1 MSSPIKKIL
10 VLSSGGD
17 APGMNAAIRAVVRSA
32 LHRGIEVYGCERGFA
47 GLNDQQ
53 LFEFTTNSVANII
66 QRGGTILK
74 TARYPEFKSTNIQQR
89 ARDFLKQQ
97 SIDGLV
103 VLGGNG
109 SFQGAYHLAK
119 DNDLKVIGIP
129 CTIDCDI
136 VGTEYCIGFDTACNT
151 AIRAIDNIRDTAQ
164 SHDRNFII
172 EVMGK
177 NSGFLATHVGIAT
190 GAELILIPE
199 EQLTMQGICQ
209 SLQKTREKLT
219 HLIVAAEADKP
230 GRSFDLAKAIEAQCN
245 MSYKVC
251 VLGHI
256 QRGGSPTGRDRVIAS
271 LMGAEAVE
279 LLLQHKSNRMV
290 AFNNNQLTDTEFPNP
305 DQATRA
311 FDQHKALAINTS
323 ICH

>member
-1 MSSPIKKIL
+1 MTQPIKKLL

-32 LHRGIEVYGCERGFA
+32 LHHGIEVYGCERGYA
-47 GLNDQQ
+47 GLDDQQ
-53 LFEFTTNSVANII
+53 FVQYTASSVANII

-74 TARYPEFKSTNIQQR
+74 TARYPEFINTEVQQR
-89 ARDFLKQQ
+89 CREYLKQK
-97 SIDGLV
+97 SIDGLI

-151 AIRAIDNIRDTAQ
+151 AIQAIDKIRDTAQ

-177 NSGFLATHVGIAT
+177 NSGFLATQVGIAA

-199 EQLTMQGICQ
+199 QPYTIKDICQ
-209 SLQKTREKLT
+209 SLQKTRKKLT
-219 HLIVAAEADKP
+219 HLIVAAEADQP
-230 GRSFDLAKAIEAQCN
+230 GHSFELAKAIESHCH
-245 MSYKVC
+245 MTYKVC

-256 QRGGSPTGRDRVIAS
+256 QRGGTPTGRDRVIGT

-279 LLLQHKSNRMV
+279 LLLQNQSNRMV
-290 AFNNNQLTDTEFPNP
+290 AFNQNQITHSEFPDP
-305 DQATRA
+305 EQATRS
-311 FDQHKALAINTS
+311 FDQEKALAINKN
-323 ICH
+323 ICL